1 MANSSQES
9 QVKMQIQNP
18 RLAAKEL
25 SLLWKISSTICPQ
38 GDERF
43 GPQAKSMP
51 RFLTLLADTLS
62 IVLE

>member
-1 MANSSQES
+1 
-9 QVKMQIQNP
+9 MQIQNP

-51 RFLTLLADTLS
+51 RFLTLLADTPS